1 MRVVWV
7 IAMNTFQEAIRRK
20 FFWIVF
26 LFALVAIASAN
37 LFSGIAPGEEKKF
50 VFDFGLGSITLFG
63 MLITVF
69 LGATMIPSEVERRT
83 IFTILSKPVRRWQF
97 LIGKFLGL
105 TLITLV
111 AVACMG
117 ILLIAIYSYVAASL
131 DVNVVKAVVL
141 AFFQLL
147 IIGAIA
153 LAASTRGSLAF
164 NIVFAVLIYFVGAQ
178 SSSLLALA
186 EPEKHLAA
194 EHAHHRAGVEA
205 ISWKAYV
212 FRGVLKTIYWL
223 VPHLDNFDVR
233 QAIVTESVVPWQTV
247 FNAILYGLLYCLV
260 LMLVAIVLFQ
270 DQEF

>member
-7 IAMNTFQEAIRRK
+7 IARNTFHEAIRRK
-20 FFWIVF
+20 FFWVIF

-63 MLITVF
+63 MLIVVF
-69 LGATMIPSEVERRT
+69 LGATMIPSEVDRRT

-105 TLITLV
+105 ALTTLV
-111 AVACMG
+111 TVACMG
-117 ILLIAIYSYVAASL
+117 ALLIAVHSYIAKGL
-131 DVNVVKAVVL
+131 DINVVKAVVL

-147 IIGAIA
+147 IVGAIA

-164 NIVFAVLIYFVGAQ
+164 NIVFAVLVYFVGAQ
-178 SSSLLALA
+178 SSSLLTLA
-186 EPEKHLAA
+186 EPEKHLA
-194 EHAHHRAGVEA
+194 HAHTQHVEPV
-205 ISWKAYV
+205 SWKAYV

-233 QAIVTESVVPWQTV
+233 QAIVTDSVVPWQTI
-247 FNAILYGLLYCLV
+247 FNCILYGLLYCSVLV
-260 LMLVAIVLFQ
+260 IVAIVLFQ

>member
-1 MRVVWV
+1 MRVTWV
-7 IAMNTFQEAIRRK
+7 IARNTFQEAIRRK
-20 FFWIVF
+20 FFWVVF

-63 MLITVF
+63 MLITIF
-69 LGATMIPSEVERRT
+69 LGATMIPSEVDRRT

-97 LIGKFLGL
+97 LLGKFLGL
-105 TLITLV
+105 ALTTLV
-111 AVACMG
+111 TVACMG
-117 ILLIAIYSYVAASL
+117 ILLVVIHSYVAKGL
-131 DVNVVKAVVL
+131 DVNVIKAVAL

-186 EPEKHLAA
+186 EPEKHLAV
-194 EHAHHRAGVEA
+194 ERAQHEEA

-247 FNAILYGLLYCLV
+247 INSILYGLLYCSV
-260 LMLVAIVLFQ
+260 LILVAVVLFQ

>member
-1 MRVVWV
+1 MRGGWV

-20 FFWIVF
+20 FFWVVF

-37 LFSGIAPGEEKKF
+37 LFSGIAPGEEKVF

-63 MLITVF
+63 MLIVIF

-83 IFTILSKPVRRWQF
+83 IFTILSKPVKRWQF

-105 TLITLV
+105 ALTTLV
-111 AVACMG
+111 TVAAMG
-117 ILLIAIYSYVAASL
+117 VLLIAVHAYVAKGF
-131 DVNVVKAVVL
+131 DVNVCKAVVL

-147 IIGAIA
+147 IVGAIA

-164 NIVFAVLIYFVGAQ
+164 NIVFAVLIYFVGSQ
-178 SSSLLALA
+178 SSSLLTLA
-186 EPEKHLAA
+186 EPEKHIVG
-194 EHAHHRAGVEA
+194 ERTQQVEA
-205 ISWKAYV
+205 VSWKVYV

-233 QAIVTESVVPWQTV
+233 QAVVTGGTVPWQTLV
-247 FNAILYGLLYCLV
+247 NCILYGLLYCLIV
-260 LMLVAIVLFQ
+260 LLVAILLFQ